1 MNFNEFKKK
10 ILNTKTLLITFFP
23 ICVISINSYLRHL
36 YGYSYL
42 DGMGYSMSAIAIG
55 AIYPFSIFEYIL
67 IGKVL
72 QFKPTYKIIGTKVIA
87 TYSLEIIPNKK
98 DTITNYIEKVRLSTY
113 ILCVFCTFLFF
124 SSIVFDL
131 KDLEIWSLLVGA
143 INVFIVWLYLV
154 FV

>member
-1 MNFNEFKKK
+1 
-10 ILNTKTLLITFFP
+10 
-23 ICVISINSYLRHL
+23 
-36 YGYSYL
+36 
-42 DGMGYSMSAIAIG
+42 MGYSMSAIAIG

>member
-1 MNFNEFKKK
+1 MNCSEFKKK
-10 ILNTKTLLITFFP
+10 ILNTKTLLITCFP
-23 ICVISINSYLRHL
+23 ICVLAINSYLKNL

-72 QFKPTYKIIGTKVIA
+72 QFKPTYEIVGTKVVA
-87 TYSLEIIPNKK
+87 TYNLEIISNKK
-98 DTITNYIEKVRLSTY
+98 DKITDYIEKVRLSTY
-113 ILCVFCTFLFF
+113 ALCVFCTFLFVL
-124 SSIVFDL
+124 SIIFDL
-131 KDLEIWSLLVGA
+131 KDFETWSLLVGA
-143 INVFIVWLYLV
+143 INLFIIWLYLV